1 MKKARRI
8 GLTCVTLMAAWL
20 VAGCPGMNGKA
31 NVVVTCVGDACGKAG
46 TLHVWLADCAKGDVL
61 DIKDVPT
68 ATLTAGVP
76 ITEKF
81 TNVANKSVC
90 AKGFLDRDLDD
101 VQTPGDVYASIQ
113 PPAVKTNGSSPGVAD
128 LVLDTIVSHPQNATV
143 YLDIACSGAGC
154 VSGSGSLYGYVAT
167 SCTSGATVL
176 GFDVTSGA
184 TISATPSRVTIS
196 DVPPGPACGLSFL
209 DLGTDG
215 LISSGDAYTTTAA
228 GASMTLSSGQI
239 VTKSVT
245 IDAVAP

>member
-1 MKKARRI
+1 MRRARRV
-8 GLTCVTLMAAWL
+8 GLTCVALMAAWL

-46 TLHVWLADCAKGDVL
+46 TLHVWLADCTKGDVL
-61 DIKDVPT
+61 EIKDVPT
-68 ATLTAGVP
+68 VTLTAGVP

-81 TNVANKSVC
+81 TSVSQKTVC

-101 VQTPGDVYASIQ
+101 AQTPGDVYASIQ
-113 PPAVKTNGSSPGVAD
+113 PPSVTTNASSPGTSN

-143 YLDIACSGAGC
+143 YLDVSCSGPGC
-154 VSGSGSLYGYVAT
+154 VAGSGNLYGLVAT

-196 DVPPGPACGLSFL
+196 DVPVGPACGLAFL

-215 LISSGDAYTTTAA
+215 MITTGDAYTTTAA
-228 GASMTLSSGQI
+228 GAAMTLSSGAI
-239 VTKSVT
+239 VTKAVT